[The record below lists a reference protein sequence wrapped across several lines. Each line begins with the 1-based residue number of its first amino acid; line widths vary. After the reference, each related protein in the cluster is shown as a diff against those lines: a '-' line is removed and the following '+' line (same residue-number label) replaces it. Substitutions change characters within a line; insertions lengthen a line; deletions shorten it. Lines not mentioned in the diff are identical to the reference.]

1 MSALPEPQRFNTM
14 PRSHEWGFCL
24 PELLLLVQLDPI
36 NGSDTA
42 INQLLAAPLCSPVF
56 LVAVKPGIGSELTP
70 SALSQNL
77 VFRFC
82 PRFWR

>member
-1 MSALPEPQRFNTM
+1 MLAFPEPQRFNAM

-36 NGSDTA
+36 NGFDTA
-42 INQLLAAPLCSPVF
+42 INQLLAAPLCSFVF
-56 LVAVKPGIGSELTP
+56 LIAVKPGIGSELTP
-70 SALSQNL
+70 SALFQNL

-82 PRFWR
+82 PCLWR